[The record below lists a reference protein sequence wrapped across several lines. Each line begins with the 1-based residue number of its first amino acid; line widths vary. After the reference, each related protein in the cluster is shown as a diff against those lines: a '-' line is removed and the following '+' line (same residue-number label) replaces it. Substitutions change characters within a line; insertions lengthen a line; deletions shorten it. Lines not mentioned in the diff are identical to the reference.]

1 MVSSDVCK
9 VKLKKKK
16 EREGTKSS
24 FLDNLSGNGVKCKLT
39 GTADEKGEE
48 GNIEG

>member
-9 VKLKKKK
+9 VKLKKK
-16 EREGTKSS
+16 ERRDKKSS
-24 FLDNLSGNGVKCKLT
+24 FLDNLSGTGVKYKLT
-39 GTADEKGEE
+39 GTADEKGEH